1 MQFATANSLYVN
13 QVSNLILYHKNM
25 QESPKDKQN
34 WLVFT
39 QIGLQMAL
47 TIGLGTWAGYWIDGK
62 MANKNPIATLVLSLL
77 SIGVSLYNVIRQ
89 IPKN

>member
-1 MQFATANSLYVN
+1 MEEY
-13 QVSNLILYHKNM
+13 
-25 QESPKDKQN
+25 PKDKQN

-47 TIGLGTWAGYWIDGK
+47 TIGLGIWAGYWIDGK
-62 MANKNPIATLVLSLL
+62 MANRNPIATLVLSLL
-77 SIGVSLYNVIRQ
+77 SIGVSLFNVFRQ

>member
-1 MQFATANSLYVN
+1 
-13 QVSNLILYHKNM
+13 M

-34 WLVFT
+34 WFIFT

-62 MANKNPIATLVLSLL
+62 MANKNPIATLILSLL
-77 SIGVSLYNVIRQ
+77 SIGISLYNVIRQ
-89 IPKN
+89 IPKI

>member
-1 MQFATANSLYVN
+1 MQ
-13 QVSNLILYHKNM
+13 KP
-25 QESPKDKQN
+25 PKDKQN

-39 QIGLQMAL
+39 QIGLQMTL
-47 TIGLGTWAGYWIDGK
+47 TIGLGTWVGYWLDGK
-62 MANKNPIATLVLSLL
+62 MANKNPIATLILSLL

>member
-1 MQFATANSLYVN
+1 MVAVCNFSVN
-13 QVSNLILYHKNM
+13 QVFNLIFYRKKM

-34 WLVFT
+34 WLTFT

-47 TIGLGTWAGYWIDGK
+47 TIGLGTWAGYWLDGK

-77 SIGVSLYNVIRQ
+77 SIGTALYNVIRQ
-89 IPKN
+89 LPKN

>member
-1 MQFATANSLYVN
+1 M
-13 QVSNLILYHKNM
+13 K
-25 QESPKDKQN
+25 EKQN

-62 MANKNPIATLVLSLL
+62 MANKNPIAMGAKISVIMSSTFIHSSLMTNNQL
-77 SIGVSLYNVIRQ
+77 RNEYPISEITRHSKKGRKI
-89 IPKN
+89 

>member
-1 MQFATANSLYVN
+1 VKKEPENNNS
-13 QVSNLILYHKNM
+13 
-25 QESPKDKQN
+25 

-47 TIGLGTWAGYWIDGK
+47 TIGLGTWAGYWLDGK
-62 MANKNPIATLVLSLL
+62 MLNKNPMMTLIFSLS
-77 SIGVSLYNVIRQ
+77 SIGISLYNVIRQ

>member
-1 MQFATANSLYVN
+1 
-13 QVSNLILYHKNM
+13 M
-25 QESPKDKQN
+25 QESPKDQQN
-34 WLVFT
+34 WLVFI

-47 TIGLGTWAGYWIDGK
+47 TIALGTWAGYWIDGK

-77 SIGVSLYNVIRQ
+77 SIGLALFNVIRQ